1 MFRIVQFAN
10 TLTTSYWYVSGAH
23 YKIQDVSIFR
33 SPQHLPTLSGIFT
46 NAFTST
52 TSSLSF
58 SCNSRS
64 DNETY
69 EIMAALTLQQDLICH
84 SFNENW
90 KKLLKSSI
98 KAKRC
103 SKNWKNLNALR
114 KKLGLYQL
122 LDGSWRGWYQ
132 LRQLYHLLSACWV
145 TVANS
150 IRNKTNT
157 FDTKTYLP
165 ERVRIRQ
172 MTNIRIRLLINK
184 RQMMVI

>member
-1 MFRIVQFAN
+1 MF
-10 TLTTSYWYVSGAH
+10 TY
-23 YKIQDVSIFR
+23 
-33 SPQHLPTLSGIFT
+33 
-46 NAFTST
+46 AFTST

-58 SCNSRS
+58 SCNNPS
-64 DNETY
+64 DNVTY
-69 EIMAALTLQQDLICH
+69 EIMAAVTLHLILY
-84 SFNENW
+84 SLNENW
-90 KKLLKSSI
+90 KEPLKSSF

-103 SKNWKNLNALR
+103 SKNWKNLSALR

-165 ERVRIRQ
+165 ERVSIRQ

>member
-1 MFRIVQFAN
+1 MYLLSPLQN
-10 TLTTSYWYVSGAH
+10 TGCEYLSSS
-23 YKIQDVSIFR
+23 QQLQS
-33 SPQHLPTLSGIFT
+33 LSGIFT
-46 NAFTST
+46 NAFTSA

-58 SCNSRS
+58 SCNNHS

-69 EIMAALTLQQDLICH
+69 EIMATLYLQQDLICY

-90 KKLLKSSI
+90 KKPLKSSI

-103 SKNWKNLNALR
+103 SKNWKNLKALR

-132 LRQLYHLLSACWV
+132 LGLYHLLSACWV

-150 IRNKTNT
+150 IRNKTFKYVWYKNLLT
-157 FDTKTYLP
+157 WTGAHSADDEYQNKITY
-165 ERVRIRQ
+165 
-172 MTNIRIRLLINK
+172 
-184 RQMMVI
+184 

>member
-1 MFRIVQFAN
+1 MFRLVQFAN
-10 TLTTSYWYVSGAH
+10 TLTASYSNVSGAH
-23 YKIQDVSIFR
+23 YKIQDVSIFK

-90 KKLLKSSI
+90 KKPLKFSI

-103 SKNWKNLNALR
+103 SKN
-114 KKLGLYQL
+114 
-122 LDGSWRGWYQ
+122 
-132 LRQLYHLLSACWV
+132 
-145 TVANS
+145 
-150 IRNKTNT
+150 
-157 FDTKTYLP
+157 
-165 ERVRIRQ
+165 
-172 MTNIRIRLLINK
+172 
-184 RQMMVI
+184 

>member
-1 MFRIVQFAN
+1 MF
-10 TLTTSYWYVSGAH
+10 TY
-23 YKIQDVSIFR
+23 
-33 SPQHLPTLSGIFT
+33 
-46 NAFTST
+46 AFTST

-58 SCNSRS
+58 SCNNPS
-64 DNETY
+64 DNVTY
-69 EIMAALTLQQDLICH
+69 EIMAAFTLHLILY
-84 SFNENW
+84 SLNENW
-90 KKLLKSSI
+90 KEPLKSSV

-157 FDTKTYLP
+157 LDTKTYLP